1 MANTKSAAKR
11 ILQTATRTARNQ
23 SIKSAVKTYTRQFE
37 ESLQT
42 GDRELAQQK
51 LTTAIRQIDRAWSK
65 GVLPKNNAARKK
77 SRLTRMYNR
86 FSAE

>member
-11 ILQTATRTARNQ
+11 LLQTVTRTARNQ
-23 SIKSAVKTYTRQFE
+23 SIKSAVRTYTRQFE

-51 LTTAIRQIDRAWSK
+51 LNTAIRQIDRAWSK
-65 GVLPKNNAARKK
+65 GVLPKNTAARRK
-77 SRLTRMYNR
+77 SRLTRMFNR
-86 FSAE
+86 IDAE